1 MPSKAPARR
10 DRDALQDLAARF
22 ARSPKVV
29 AAIQAVLASPETLLP
44 AMKDPVAFFASHGV
58 KIPKTLEVQLFDK
71 EPRSLPGPE
80 WFPFVLEFFNCRTF
94 WVAECDDQT
103 PPLCR
108 WREQSVC
115 FGLRVLPRFI
125 PRIAVTLFDDAAER

>member
-1 MPSKAPARR
+1 MPRKSPSPR
-10 DRDALQDLAARF
+10 DQDPLRDLAERF
-22 ARSPKVV
+22 ARSPKVL
-29 AAIQAVLASPETLLP
+29 AAIQDVLATPEKLLP
-44 AMKDPVAFFASHGV
+44 ATKDPVAFFASHGV
-58 KIPKTLEVQLFDK
+58 KIPKALEVQLFAK

-94 WVAECDDQT
+94 WVAECDDQA

-108 WREQSVC
+108 WREESVC

-125 PRIAVTLFDDAAER
+125 PRIA

>member
-1 MPSKAPARR
+1 MPRKPPSSRDEDPRR
-10 DRDALQDLAARF
+10 NLAERF
-22 ARSPKVV
+22 ARSPRVS
-29 AAIQAVLASPETLLP
+29 AAIQAVLASPEKLP
-44 AMKDPVAFFASHGV
+44 RATKDPVAFFASYGV
-58 KIPKTLEVQLFDK
+58 KIPKTLEVELFTK

-94 WVAECDDQT
+94 WVAECDNQV

-108 WREQSVC
+108 WREETVC

-125 PRIAVTLFDDAAER
+125 PRIA